1 MSDID
6 FSSELKIAIKAAMV
20 AGKHLSENKDELN
33 KLSLSDKRDTKL
45 QADVS
50 SENLIKQVIS
60 DDSNYEILAEESG
73 KSSENLGETFWVID
87 PLDGTANY
95 NRNIPICCVS
105 IGMVANLKPVFGV
118 IYDFNNDEL
127 YVGDCI
133 NKTTTLNGNTINVSD
148 ICNKDEGIVVTGL
161 PLSTDYSDS
170 SLQNLI
176 SDMQVWKKTRM
187 IGSAAMAS
195 CYIASG
201 KAEMYKEKGIYL
213 WDIIAGAAIVESAGG
228 SAEILNIR
236 ENYQVDVIFSN
247 AKIKD

>member
-1 MSDID
+1 MSAD
-6 FSSELKIAIKAAMV
+6 FTKEISIAIKAAKEAV
-20 AGKHLSENKDELN
+20 KYLINNKNELN
-33 KLSLSDKRDTKL
+33 KLSLSIKRDTKL

-50 SENLIKQVIS
+50 SENLIKEIIS
-60 DDSNYEILAEESG
+60 SDSNYQILAEESG
-73 KSSENLGETFWVID
+73 QSSDDLGETFWVID

-95 NRNIPICCVS
+95 NREIPICCVS
-105 IGMVANLKPVFGV
+105 IGMVTDLKPVFGV

-127 YVGDCI
+127 YIGDCI
-133 NKTTTLNGNTINVSD
+133 NKIATLNNKTMYVSD

-161 PLSTDYSDS
+161 PLNTDYSDTA
-170 SLQNLI
+170 LQKLI

-195 CYIASG
+195 CYVATG

-213 WDIIAGAAIVESAGG
+213 WDIVAGAAIVESAGG
-228 SAEILNIR
+228 SAEISNLR
-236 ENYQVDVIFSN
+236 ANYQVDVIFSN

>member
-1 MSDID
+1 MSDIG
-6 FSSELKIAIKAAMV
+6 FSSELNIAIKAAMV
-20 AGKHLSENKDELN
+20 AGKHLSENKNELN

-45 QADVS
+45 MADVS

-60 DDSNYEILAEESG
+60 DDSNFEILAEESG
-73 KSSENLGETFWVID
+73 KSSDNLGETFWVID

-105 IGMVANLKPVFGV
+105 IGMVTKLKPVFGV

-133 NKTTTLNGNTINVSD
+133 NKTATLNGNTINVSN

-161 PLSTDYSDS
+161 PFSTDYSDS
-170 SLQNLI
+170 SLQKLI

>member
-6 FSSELKIAIKAAMV
+6 FSSELNIAIKAAMV
-20 AGKHLSENKDELN
+20 AGKHLCDNKDELN

-50 SENLIKQVIS
+50 SENLIKRIIS

-73 KSSENLGETFWVID
+73 KSSDNLGENFWVID

-95 NRNIPICCVS
+95 NRNIPICCIS

-133 NKTTTLNGNTINVSD
+133 NKTATLNGNTINVSD